1 MVNLNEI
8 GKRIQDLRKANNL
21 KQKQV
26 AEYLGLDQS
35 MVAKMEKGERNIS
48 ADVIE
53 KLAALYCC
61 TVDYLLSGDEDKYG
75 CAISFRAQSL
85 GASDIES
92 IAKINKIVMNQ
103 FEMDKIMGGRK

>member
-1 MVNLNEI
+1 MG
-8 GKRIQDLRKANNL
+8 GKAL
-21 KQKQV
+21 KSINVSGMDK
-26 AEYLGLDQS
+26 DTF
-35 MVAKMEKGERNIS
+35 EKVS